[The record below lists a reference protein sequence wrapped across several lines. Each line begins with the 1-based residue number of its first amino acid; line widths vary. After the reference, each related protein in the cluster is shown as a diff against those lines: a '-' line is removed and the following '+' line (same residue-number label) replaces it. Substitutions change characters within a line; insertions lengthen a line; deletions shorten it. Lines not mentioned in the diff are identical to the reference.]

1 MSYSNSVEPNPK
13 FELGDKI
20 SVSRRS
26 STGHCRTPAYI
37 RGKTGLIER
46 NCGNFRN
53 PEQLAENI
61 KNADIIPLYRC
72 VFKQHDIWD
81 NYDGPE
87 TDTLEL
93 EIYEHWIEK
102 TS

>member
-1 MSYSNSVEPNPK
+1 MSYSSFVQPNPK
-13 FELGDKI
+13 FKLDDKI
-20 SVSRRS
+20 SISRRS
-26 STGHCRTPAYI
+26 SSGHCRTPAYI
-37 RGKTGLIER
+37 RGKIGFIER
-46 NCGNFRN
+46 HCGNFRN
-53 PEQLAENI
+53 PEQLADNI

-81 NYDGPE
+81 NYEGPE

-102 TS
+102 MS